1 NKMLEN
7 QQILALE
14 SNRKIQRLE
23 SELEEEKQLNY
34 SANKRMD
41 TEFKETKYNT
51 NSINIDSD
59 NQERKMTSRF
69 NDVIKDKNENKQPNS
84 ESQETD
90 YIEDNQKDIG
100 IKENQSKKSL
110 WHRLFGN

>member
-1 NKMLEN
+1 MLK
-7 QQILALE
+7 LYY
-14 SNRKIQRLE
+14 KI
-23 SELEEEKQLNY
+23 NF
-34 SANKRMD
+34 A
-41 TEFKETKYNT
+41 TEP
-51 NSINIDSD
+51 
-59 NQERKMTSRF
+59 
-69 NDVIKDKNENKQPNS
+69 KNENKQPNS